1 MTTAPPSPRTLP
13 AATRMGEVRL
23 AVSDLERA
31 LGLYRDVLGFRV
43 LRSEGDDLLL
53 GGDAPVLRLVP
64 TPGAAPRPRGTTGLY
79 HASYLLPSRADL
91 GRLIRRLVER
101 QHPVDGASDHLVSEA
116 LYLTDPEGNG
126 IEIYADRPRETWRW
140 QERTLQMA
148 TRPMDV
154 RGVVASGGDEPWRGL
169 PAGTT
174 LGHVH
179 LNVGEIAAAETF
191 YRDAVGFDLTTR
203 YGDQATFLS
212 AGGYHHHLG
221 ANTWEGRGA
230 PPPPPG
236 TLGMREYSIVL
247 PDAES
252 VGAVEERLRGA
263 GLAATR
269 EGDDLLARDPAGNAV
284 RFVA

>member
-1 MTTAPPSPRTLP
+1 MSDPERLP
-13 AATRMGEVRL
+13 AQTRMGEVRL
-23 AVSDLERA
+23 AVSDVERTLA
-31 LGLYRDVLGFRV
+31 LYRDVLGFRV
-43 LRSEGDDLLL
+43 LRTEGDDLLL

-64 TPGAAPRPRGTTGLY
+64 APGAAPRPRGTTGLY
-79 HASYLLPSRADL
+79 HAAYLLPSRADL
-91 GRLIRRLVER
+91 GRLIRRLVEL
-101 QHPVDGASDHLVSEA
+101 QHPVEGASDHLVSEA
-116 LYLTDPEGNG
+116 LYLSDPEGNG

-140 QERTLQMA
+140 EDRALHMA

-154 RGVVASGGDEPWRGL
+154 RGVVAAGGTEPWRGL

-179 LNVGEIAAAETF
+179 LNVGEIAGAEAF

-212 AGGYHHHLG
+212 AGGYHHHLA

-230 PPPPPG
+230 RPPPPG
-236 TLGMREYSIVL
+236 TLGLREYSVVL
-247 PDAES
+247 PDEES
-252 VGAVEERLRGA
+252 VGALEKRLRRA
-263 GLAATR
+263 DLAATR
-269 EGDDLLARDPAGNAV
+269 DGDDLLARDPAGNAV